1 MGFGVSCK
9 LSFFTMAA
17 VIILLPISATAQSP
31 RGGGGGNITLG
42 SSLVADSSN
51 STWKSPSGEFAF
63 GFRQVYPGGYLL
75 AIWFDEM
82 PERTIIWS
90 ANRNNLAQQGST
102 IQLSSDGRFELN
114 DPTAGRRI
122 WAASPATSGVAYAAM
137 LDSGDFVLAANSSA
151 VTWRSFDEPTDTLLP
166 SQTLDQGGSIFAS
179 FSDTNHSIG
188 RFKLIMQAD
197 GNLVMYTINFPNED
211 HVYAY
216 FATNTVGTGF
226 RLIFNQ
232 SGYIY
237 LTARNGTI
245 LNTLSSNGA
254 PTSLLHQRLTLD
266 YDGVLRH
273 YVYPKFA
280 NATGGRP
287 MAWSVNEFEPSNIC
301 LRIASDRGFGACG
314 YNSVCTLGTD
324 QRPNCVCPFAYS
336 PIDPNDRMSGCKQD
350 FVPQSCDRNS
360 SREDADVFSFDD
372 MPNTDW
378 QTSDYASFQSV
389 SEDSCRQ
396 DCLSDCFC
404 AVAIYSDNGCYK
416 KKTPLSNGKTD
427 SSIGGKALVK
437 FSRRNDTATD
447 PNPSGRNSRKSSN
460 RSALIRM
467 GSVLLGSSVFLNL
480 ILLSFVLFLVFC
492 YRARKSKTA
501 IRAYTAVPAGVVS
514 MRSFGFDELKEAT
527 NGFNEEIGS
536 GACSTV
542 YKGTFNEGENV
553 TFVAVKKLTK
563 IAEEADQEFKAEV
576 SSISRTNHKN
586 LVRLL
591 GYCDEGQN
599 RLLVYEYM
607 PNGSLANFLF
617 ENPSPP
623 NWYRRVQ
630 IAFATARGLCYL
642 HEECTTQII
651 HCDIKPQN
659 VLLDGSHVAK
669 ISDFGLAKLLR
680 ADQTRTNT
688 GIRGTRGYVAPEWFR
703 NMPITVK
710 VDVYSYGILLLELLC
725 CRRNFLPDVEDE
737 KVVLADWA
745 YDCYR
750 GGAIRSLAAD
760 DEVAADDLKRFERF
774 VMVAIWCVQEDPALR
789 PHMKRVMHMLEGS
802 VQVPAPPD
810 PTSFVS

>member
-1 MGFGVSCK
+1 MASFAFFSRL
-9 LSFFTMAA
+9 LSFMALL
-17 VIILLPISATAQSP
+17 IIAPPLPAAAQSSS
-31 RGGGGGNITLG
+31 GNVTLG
-42 SSLVADSSN
+42 SSLVADSLN

-63 GFRQVYPGGYLL
+63 GFRQVSPGGYLV

-90 ANRNNLAQQGST
+90 ANRNNLVQQAST
-102 IQLSSDGRFELN
+102 IQLFSDGRFELN
-114 DPTAGRRI
+114 DPTGRRI
-122 WAASPATSGVAYAAM
+122 WAAGLTTSGVAYAAM

-151 VTWRSFDEPTDTLLP
+151 VMWRSFDDPTDTLLP
-166 SQTLDQGGSIFAS
+166 SQIFNQDSNLIAA
-179 FSDTNHSIG
+179 FSDTNHSSG
-188 RFKLIMQAD
+188 RFQLGLQTD
-197 GNLVMYTINFPNED
+197 GNLVLYTRNFPMGNIIS
-211 HVYAY
+211 AY
-216 FATNTVGTGF
+216 WSSQTPGDGF
-226 RLIFNQ
+226 QLIFNQ

-237 LTARNGTI
+237 LTARNGTM

-254 PTSLLHQRLTLD
+254 SASLFHQRLTLD

-273 YVYPKFA
+273 YVYPKSA
-280 NATGGRP
+280 NSTGTRP
-287 MAWSVNEFEPSNIC
+287 MAWSVNEFLPSNLC
-301 LRIASDRGFGACG
+301 LSIRQDRGGGACG
-314 YNSVCTLGTD
+314 FNSLCSLGTD
-324 QRPNCVCPFAYS
+324 QRPKCVCPTGYS
-336 PIDPNDRMSGCKQD
+336 LLDPNDRLSGCKQD
-350 FVPQSCDRNS
+350 FVPQSCNQESNDTDHYS
-360 SREDADVFSFDD
+360 FSD
-372 MPNTDW
+372 MPRVNW
-378 QTSDYASFQSV
+378 PLSDYASFGPV
-389 SEDSCRQ
+389 SEDWCRQ
-396 DCLSDCFC
+396 DCLNDCFC
-404 AVAIYSDNGCYK
+404 SVAIYGSNGVCWK
-416 KKTPLSNGKTD
+416 KRSPLSNGVID
-427 SSIGGKALVK
+427 PSVGGKALVK
-437 FSRRNDTATD
+437 IRKNDTTTTTAE
-447 PNPSGRNSRKSSN
+447 NPFERKSSN
-460 RSALIRM
+460 RSALIVT

-480 ILLSFVLFLVFC
+480 LLLSSALFFVFRFKG
-492 YRARKSKTA
+492 RKSKTA
-501 IRAYTAVPAGVVS
+501 IRAHNTVPPGVVS
-514 MRSFGFDELKEAT
+514 IRSFGFDELKEAT

-536 GACSTV
+536 GAWSTV
-542 YKGTFNEGENV
+542 YKGTLKEGENV
-553 TFVAVKKLTK
+553 IFVAVKKPHK

-586 LVRLL
+586 LVQLL

-607 PNGSLANFLF
+607 PNGSLAEFLF

-642 HEECTTQII
+642 HEECTMQII

-703 NMPITVK
+703 NMPITAK

-725 CRRNFLPDVEDE
+725 CRKNFLPDVEDE
-737 KVVLADWA
+737 NVVVLADWA

-760 DEVAADDLKRFERF
+760 DEVAVDDLKLFEKF

-802 VQVPAPPD
+802 VEVPAPPD
-810 PTSFVS
+810 PTSFVT